1 MATNSP
7 PSNQADQAGRKRGRP
22 EQMGGDA
29 PDTGQDD
36 QAMQARTAPE
46 ALPGQRPDLPADGAS
61 NRDASLSQHTPGI
74 GSTGSRALAH
84 SHGQDGA
91 LRPPQAFSRDSIPG
105 WGADLDPNVR
115 PGVPME
121 RRPPR
126 LPAGAIKPLAQQPK
140 TVEVFHSPE
149 RPGITPIFGTSTPPA
164 GLSGTIRRAAY
175 KLTENDI
182 RHWLLL
188 LVADRVNVVEGI
200 GQDLARGKVPNVLA
214 EMGIAA
220 EWKYNK
226 AGLARKV
233 AITGA
238 VLGIGWYLMQGRKR
252 S

>member
-1 MATNSP
+1 MASTST
-7 PSNQADQAGRKRGRP
+7 PSDQSGGKRANEGQTSGAKP
-22 EQMGGDA
+22 I
-29 PDTGQDD
+29 PDQDG
-36 QAMQARTAPE
+36 QAMQAQTEPE
-46 ALPGQRPDLPADGAS
+46 ALPGQSAGLQSGDG
-61 NRDASLSQHTPGI
+61 T
-74 GSTGSRALAH
+74 
-84 SHGQDGA
+84 SHGGA
-91 LRPPQAFSRDSIPG
+91 LTQQTGAIDHGHDHDHGSAVQSQRQSFDRDSIPG
-105 WGADLDPNVR
+105 WGADLDRNMR

-121 RRPPR
+121 RMPPR
-126 LPAGAIKPLAQQPK
+126 LPPGSIKPLTQQAE
-140 TVEVFHSPE
+140 TIEVFHSPE
-149 RPGITPIFGTSTPPA
+149 RPGITPLFGTSSPPS
-164 GLSGTIRRAAY
+164 GLSGAIRRAAY

-188 LVADRVNVVEGI
+188 LMADRVNVVEGI
-200 GQDLARGKVPNVLA
+200 GQDLARGKIPNVLA